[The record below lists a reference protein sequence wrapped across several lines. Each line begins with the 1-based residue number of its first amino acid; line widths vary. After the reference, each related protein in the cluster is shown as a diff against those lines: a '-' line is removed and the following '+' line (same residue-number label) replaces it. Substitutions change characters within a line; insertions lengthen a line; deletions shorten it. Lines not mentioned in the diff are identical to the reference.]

1 MEILIFES
9 VSHQICPNQIKVVE
23 DERQLTLQ
31 TQVMTT
37 YTRLVSGGALLASQG
52 VGATP

>member
-1 MEILIFES
+1 MY
-9 VSHQICPNQIKVVE
+9 PNQIKVVE

-37 YTRLVSGGALLASQG
+37 YTRTRLVSGGALLASQG